1 MAVCDG
7 ERLTDLSYA
16 CVRSYWAAVIP
27 LALVGVVLLASVP
40 PLSIL
45 LRIIRKPLNNFLPVH
60 EAEAL
65 TSGEKDLVDDEAPAV
80 PLWRTLLLSTVSLVE
95 TLLWVGVGCYG
106 LVVNPEHTWG
116 GMRDLLV
123 AATWFY
129 AALRPVV
136 RPTATAP
143 WDLFSLFA
151 AHFLLDIVTFFGH
164 LYDQYVFGLPM
175 PSTVRSTVYI
185 INIVAVGGLLVLLM
199 NMPLGVPSKRVKKE
213 DIVSKP

>member
-27 LALVGVVLLASVP
+27 LALVGVVLLSSVP
-40 PLSIL
+40 PLSNL
-45 LRIIRKPLNNFLPVH
+45 LRIIHKPLSNFLPVH

-65 TSGEKDLVDDEAPAV
+65 SSDEKDVVEDEDPTV
-80 PLWRTLLLSTVSLVE
+80 PLWRTLLLSATSLVE
-95 TLLWVGVGCYG
+95 TLLWVGVGCYS
-106 LVVNPEHTWG
+106 LIVNPEDIWSG
-116 GMRDLLV
+116 VRDLLV

-129 AALRPVV
+129 AALRPIV

-143 WDLFSLFA
+143 WDLFSLFV
-151 AHFLLDIVTFFGH
+151 AHFILDIVTFAGH

-175 PSTVRSTVYI
+175 PSTIRSTVYI
-185 INIVAVGGLLVLLM
+185 INIVAVGGLLVLVM

-213 DIVSKP
+213 DIVS